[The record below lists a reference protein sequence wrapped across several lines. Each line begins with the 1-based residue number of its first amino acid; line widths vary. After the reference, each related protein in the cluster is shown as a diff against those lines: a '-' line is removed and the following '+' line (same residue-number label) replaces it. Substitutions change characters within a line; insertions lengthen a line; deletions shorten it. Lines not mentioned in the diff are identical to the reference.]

1 MGDIAMILVIG
12 GVGLYALYAYNQGAL
27 GTGTTTGTTEF
38 TPGVSYEDP
47 TTGEGI
53 PATNA
58 TCQQQGGIWQGIC
71 CSCPNNNCD
80 NKCGKTDITGR
91 DVCVHEGGLWEP
103 LGIGEDN
110 ERGCCRC
117 PNLDCSD
124 KCGADREPAHAAK
137 PLTTAQRLE
146 GVCKSEGAGNA
157 WNFGRNCCSCPNKI
171 CQHKCPAPTRTPL
184 RDSPRTS
191 GAKEPEREEDRQTD
205 EDRPRS
211 TGGGV
216 GGPGRVVPNTPK
228 KSVSGPAKPAL
239 KCPNGKVYTN
249 CPKCKSL
256 CNSPGSFDACCKANS
271 SYARSYLAGSSNRL
285 GPGYTHRDDFRHLT
299 HVEFPAPIDFLEE
312 ATLRPYY
319 LGNNPHPQRTA
330 LRKRFDLNANAKSNF
345 SMRFSG

>member
-171 CQHKCPAPTRTPL
+171 CQHKCPGPPKPLTPQEQDDKRMDDARKKL
-184 RDSPRTS
+184 V
-191 GAKEPEREEDRQTD
+191 KEG
-205 EDRPRS
+205 S
-211 TGGGV
+211 TGDRDPKTGV
-216 GGPGRVVPNTPK
+216 PKPITPA
-228 KSVSGPAKPAL
+228 AKPKMSANEGL
-239 KCPNGKVYTN
+239 CKSEGSGNKWTGKCCSCPNRQCKN
-249 CPKCKSL
+249 KCT
-256 CNSPGSFDACCKANS
+256 AAN
-271 SYARSYLAGSSNRL
+271 YARSYLGSAFNRR
-285 GPGYTHRDDFRHLT
+285 GPSYSYRDDFRHLT

-312 ATLRPYY
+312 ATYRPYY
-319 LGNNPHPQRTA
+319 LGNNPHQQRTA
-330 LRKRFDLNANAKSNF
+330 LRRRFDLNANAKSNF